1 MEKKESADRLFSD
14 IKVPSKGKLQE
25 YLLVLLKFLSGICLL
40 PIVYAVT
47 IYFSGELLKLEP
59 AVKGPFIW
67 GIVGFILTYFFVWE
81 PAVFFK
87 KGQRILEFMFR
98 FFSPLVKIAPFV
110 LPIYTILLCLAYLIL
125 AKTADTREFL
135 TLFIFGIGFS
145 LALHLV
151 FSAKTL
157 RSKAGDK
164 LRSNYIFGFSWIYIL
179 DALLLALFFNLAF
192 ENFSFLTFFNSS
204 YQISRSI
211 YLAAFRQLFL

>member
-1 MEKKESADRLFSD
+1 
-14 IKVPSKGKLQE
+14 
-25 YLLVLLKFLSGICLL
+25 
-40 PIVYAVT
+40 
-47 IYFSGELLKLEP
+47 
-59 AVKGPFIW
+59 
-67 GIVGFILTYFFVWE
+67 
-81 PAVFFK
+81 
-87 KGQRILEFMFR
+87 MFR

-110 LPIYTILLCLAYLIL
+110 LPIYTILLSLAYLIL
-125 AKTADTREFL
+125 TKMADTREFL
-135 TLFIFGIGFS
+135 TIFIFGIGFS

-157 RSKAGDK
+157 HSKQGDK

-204 YQISRSI
+204 YQTSRSI

>member
-25 YLLVLLKFLSGICLL
+25 YLLVLLKLLFGICLL
-40 PIVYAVT
+40 PAVYAVT
-47 IYFSGELLKLEP
+47 ICFSGELLKLEP
-59 AVKGPFIW
+59 QVNGPFIW
-67 GIVGFILTYFFVWE
+67 GVVSFILTYFFIWE

-110 LPIYTILLCLAYLIL
+110 LPIYTILLCLAYLIM
-125 AKTADTREFL
+125 AKMADTREFL

>member
-14 IKVPSKGKLQE
+14 LKVPSKGKLQE
-25 YLLVLLKFLSGICLL
+25 YFLVLLKLLFGACLL

-47 IYFSGELLKLEP
+47 VCFSGELLKLEP
-59 AVKGPFIW
+59 PVKGPFIW
-67 GIVGFILTYFFVWE
+67 GIVGFILTYLFVWE

-110 LPIYTILLCLAYLIL
+110 LPIYTILLCLGYLIL
-125 AKTADTREFL
+125 TKMADTREFL

-157 RSKAGDK
+157 RSKQGDK
-164 LRSNYIFGFSWIYIL
+164 LKSNYIFGFSWIYIL

-192 ENFSFLTFFNSS
+192 ENFSFLTFFNGA

-211 YLAAFRQLFL
+211 YLAAFHQLFL

>member
-1 MEKKESADRLFSD
+1 MEKKESSDRLFSD
-14 IKVPSKGKLQE
+14 LKPPSQGKIKE
-25 YLLVLLKFLSGICLL
+25 YLLVLFKLVSGICLL

-47 IYFSGELLKLEP
+47 ICFSGELLKLEP
-59 AVKGPFIW
+59 QVKGPFIW
-67 GIVGFILTYFFVWE
+67 GIVAFILAYLFVWE

-110 LPIYTILLCLAYLIL
+110 LPIYTILLSLAYLIL
-125 AKTADTREFL
+125 AKMADTREFL

-157 RSKAGDK
+157 RSKQGDK
-164 LRSNYIFGFSWIYIL
+164 LKANYIFGFSWIYIL

-211 YLAAFRQLFL
+211 YLSAFRQLFL

>member
-1 MEKKESADRLFSD
+1 
-14 IKVPSKGKLQE
+14 
-25 YLLVLLKFLSGICLL
+25 LLS
-40 PIVYAVT
+40 
-47 IYFSGELLKLEP
+47 
-59 AVKGPFIW
+59 
-67 GIVGFILTYFFVWE
+67 
-81 PAVFFK
+81 
-87 KGQRILEFMFR
+87 
-98 FFSPLVKIAPFV
+98 
-110 LPIYTILLCLAYLIL
+110 LAYLIM
-125 AKTADTREFL
+125 AKMADTREFL

-157 RSKAGDK
+157 RSKQGDK
-164 LRSNYIFGFSWIYIL
+164 LKSNYIFGFSWIYIL